1 VRTSEENEWER
12 TSAERVMNAQRESDE
27 SVKRGESDESVKRE
41 ESDECVKNES
51 DESEKLLIK

>member
-1 VRTSEENEWER
+1 VGE
-12 TSAERVMNAQRESDE
+12 TSAERVMNAQR
-27 SVKRGESDESVKRE
+27 ESDESVKRE